1 MDKKTI
7 VAVIIAAALTFLITA
22 FFTSGQEIVEAGL
35 DAQVKEQIREVLREE
50 MIVDID
56 GETKTYGQVLSSL
69 HTDVTAMKATMDIL
83 IAE

>member
-7 VAVIIAAALTFLITA
+7 IAVIVATALTFLVTA
-22 FFTSGQEIVEAGL
+22 FFTSGQEVVEAGL

-50 MIVDID
+50 MLVDIN
-56 GETKTYGQVLSSL
+56 GETKTYGQVLSIL
-69 HTDVTAMKATMDIL
+69 HTKVTAMEATVNVL